1 MVLSWRRAFEIVDST
16 QKLMYLLLRII
27 GVVLLSASA
36 HAQDAVKRDSH
47 QMHQLHRDPKSY
59 IGALEDPKRDV
70 YQKPLEVIHALG
82 LKPGEIIADIG
93 AGSGY
98 FTFHLARHVGEK
110 GKVYAVDVSPE
121 MVRHVNRRIRDSKTT
136 NAVAVLAD
144 PDDPLLP
151 DQSVNRFFICDVW
164 HHVDNPTKYLA
175 LMKKMLKPGGEIV
188 MIDFHKKEL
197 PVGPPMQMKIARE
210 DLIKKLEANG
220 FKLTKEHTF
229 LPYQYF
235 LVFAPK

>member
-1 MVLSWRRAFEIVDST
+1 M
-16 QKLMYLLLRII
+16 KLMLGFLSLLLA
-27 GVVLLSASA
+27 GVAVY
-36 HAQDAVKRDSH
+36 AQDAAKRDQH
-47 QMHQLHRDPKSY
+47 QMQQLHNDPKSY
-59 IGALEDPKRDV
+59 IGALEDPKRDT
-70 YQKPLEVIHALG
+70 YQKPHEVLTALNI
-82 LKPGEIIADIG
+82 KPGEVIADVG

-98 FTFHLARHVGEK
+98 FTFRLAHFVGDK
-110 GKVYAVDVSPE
+110 GKVFAVDVSPD
-121 MVRHVNRRIRDSKTT
+121 MVRHVNRRIRDSKTINVVT
-136 NAVAVLAD
+136 ILAD

-164 HHVDNPTKYLA
+164 HHVDNQTKYLS

-197 PVGPPMQMKIARE
+197 PFGPPPQMKIARE
-210 DLIKKLEANG
+210 DLIKQMEANG
-220 FKLTKEHTF
+220 FKKTKEHTF